1 MVPVP
6 LLLLLLGLGGV
17 VWGGRFAFNVRGAAD
32 AWAERARVNTELM
45 AAAKNILD
53 PPRSM
58 WTVRRYR
65 IQGARVFLAGLVLL
79 VGAFF
84 EVWL

>member
-1 MVPVP
+1 MP

-17 VWGGRFAFNVRGAAD
+17 VWGGRLAFNVRGAAE
-32 AWAERARVNTELM
+32 ASAERARVNTELM

-58 WTVRRYR
+58 WTVRRFR
-65 IQGARVFLAGLVLL
+65 VQGARVFLAGLALL
-79 VGAFF
+79 VAAFF

>member
-6 LLLLLLGLGGV
+6 LLLLLLGLAAV
-17 VWGGRFAFNVRGAAD
+17 VWGGRFAFNVRGAAV
-32 AWAERARVNTELM
+32 AWAERARVNTELT

-53 PPRSM
+53 PPQTV

-65 IQGARVFLAGLVLL
+65 MQGARVFVCGLVLL
-79 VGAFF
+79 VAAFL